1 MSKSTNAE
9 LQKVLQ
15 NLLYSRKK
23 ESKTIDKEGRHLHVI
38 SHCHNTSLEC
48 LWLLQKGMFVYATQP
63 QHTNPAK
70 DYVFPRVS
78 SLLCIYSGTQ
88 ETVLQSDWL
97 FAILSG
103 DSVLSEVN
111 GRSMSKFDVKPYSLP
126 NSTIF
131 SKFISE
137 IWRITSHF
145 NLEAAVKVSLMFNLG
160 QFSAQRNRA
169 YFHIKHT
176 C

>member
-15 NLLYSRKK
+15 NSLYSMKK
-23 ESKTIDKEGRHLHVI
+23 ESKTIDKVGRQLHVI
-38 SHCHNTSLEC
+38 SHCLNTSLEC
-48 LWLLQKGMFVYATQP
+48 LWLLQKRCMFVYATQP

-111 GRSMSKFDVKPYSLP
+111 ARSMSKFEVKPYSLP

-137 IWRITSHF
+137 I
-145 NLEAAVKVSLMFNLG
+145 
-160 QFSAQRNRA
+160 
-169 YFHIKHT
+169 
-176 C
+176 